1 MRPTPGETSAGR
13 STLCT
18 RPCHCTP
25 AEPDC
30 TSAAPTSPPISA
42 CDELEGKP
50 SHHVKRFQTIAP
62 ISAASTVFSF
72 ARLVSMIPLP
82 TVVATAVVTNA
93 PARFA
98 IAATAT
104 AMRGERARVETDVA
118 TAFAVSWNPLV
129 KSKPRATTTTT
140 TSSAVSTS
148 AVLDD
153 DRLEDVR
160 GVLARVDGFLE
171 PLVDVLPADQCDR
184 IRLRGEELADG
195 VARDAVAFVLELAQ
209 LDELAARVL
218 EPVQLPDGVIQL
230 LRRAQDDVRLLER
243 GRADAADAVADDV
256 ARRLVDVVAD
266 IVQRT
271 GEPVDVVA
279 VERRHEGPVE
289 QVDDVMR
296 EPVAFVLELLDRA
309 QARFAVLRIRL
320 EEPHEGARDLDR
332 VRRRAREEVEELR
345 SLWDQTD
352 ANHAGWTFPQS
363 V

>member
-1 MRPTPGETSAGR
+1 
-13 STLCT
+13 
-18 RPCHCTP
+18 
-25 AEPDC
+25 
-30 TSAAPTSPPISA
+30 
-42 CDELEGKP
+42 
-50 SHHVKRFQTIAP
+50 
-62 ISAASTVFSF
+62 
-72 ARLVSMIPLP
+72 MIPLP

-153 DRLEDVR
+153 NRLEDVR

-218 EPVQLPDGVIQL
+218 DPFSFPT
-230 LRRAQDDVRLLER
+230 ASFSFS
-243 GRADAADAVADDV
+243 A
-256 ARRLVDVVAD
+256 ARRMMFACSSAGG
-266 IVQRT
+266 RT
-271 GEPVDVVA
+271 RPT
-279 VERRHEGPVE
+279 P
-289 QVDDVMR
+289 
-296 EPVAFVLELLDRA
+296 
-309 QARFAVLRIRL
+309 
-320 EEPHEGARDLDR
+320 
-332 VRRRAREEVEELR
+332 
-345 SLWDQTD
+345 
-352 ANHAGWTFPQS
+352 
-363 V
+363 